1 MDLILKLI
9 ALAVFIAWL
18 AVLAWFVPHIDLIAV
33 LALVAGMAVYD
44 LLIRPALMA
53 RHGRSV

>member
-1 MDLILKLI
+1 MDFVLKLI

-18 AVLAWFVPHIDLIAV
+18 AVLRLVRPGIDLIAV

-44 LLIRPALMA
+44 LLIRPALIA